1 MEEATDETSF
11 VDDRD
16 TVPDTVR
23 LFRRITPKFINWEAV
38 PDGAV
43 PPVPSQG
50 FQDYPAQKA
59 IEEYGLPGAC
69 MSVGVESV
77 LTGNDLDPAA
87 MIKGY
92 EGYGVAV
99 FSAGAARN
107 LAGPKG
113 EDWRQGI
120 MPDPTDEEP
129 WHAVVFR
136 IEGNKTRGIQN
147 ALAQLS
153 EWIVVPARPET

>member
-1 MEEATDETSF
+1 M
-11 VDDRD
+11 
-16 TVPDTVR
+16 
-23 LFRRITPKFINWEAV
+23 
-38 PDGAV
+38 PDGV
-43 PPVPSQG
+43 IPSMPSQG

-69 MSVGVESV
+69 MSVGLESV
-77 LTGNDLDPAA
+77 LAENELDHTA
-87 MIKGY
+87 MLKGY
-92 EGYGVAV
+92 EGYGVAA

-136 IEGNKTRGIQN
+136 LEGSKTRGIQN
-147 ALAQLS
+147 ALAQIS
-153 EWIVVPARPET
+153 EWVIVPTRPEPG